1 MFVATERKMSDSRD
15 DDIHRYLYTGG
26 RRATMIYT
34 VIYTGGK
41 RLSSILLKVQL

>member
-15 DDIHRYLYTGG
+15 DDIHRYLYRWTA
-26 RRATMIYT
+26 ATMIYT

-41 RLSSILLKVQL
+41 RLSSILLKVQ